1 MPVPAPPSS
10 RRRSDSQTEVTVEVR
25 SDFLIIGSGIAGLSF
40 ALKAAAIG
48 PVSLITKKQR
58 TDSNT
63 NYAQGGIAAVVSPE
77 DTFELHIRDTLEAG
91 VGLCHRDA
99 VELVVRE
106 GPERLQDLIRF
117 GVEFTRRGG
126 TLDLAREGG
135 HSRNR
140 IAHAHDR
147 SGWEIER
154 ALLAQVAAHPNISV
168 FENHLAIDLITEHH
182 LGVPTPP
189 PGPIHCWG
197 AYALDVENNA
207 VKSFLAPVTVLC
219 TGGAGQVYLHTTNP
233 PIATG
238 DGVAMAYR
246 AGAVIAN
253 MEFIQFH
260 PTSLYNSGSPAFLIS
275 EAVRGFGAVLRTI
288 DGEEFMQRYDP
299 RGSLAPR
306 DIVAR
311 AIDTELKKRGD
322 EHVFLDLRHLA
333 ADQIRE
339 RFPHIYDMCLTK
351 YKLDVTREMIPVVPA
366 AHYSCGGVLT
376 DLRGRTT
383 IERLYAC
390 GEVAM
395 TGVHGANRLASNS
408 LLEAIVFSHHAFRDA
423 AEHSGRIRSDLPSI
437 PPWDESGTFDAE
449 EWVLIGHDKKEIQQM
464 MWDYVGIVRSDRK
477 LERARLRLELISGEI
492 EDFYKRTK
500 VVEGLIELRN
510 LATVARL
517 IVHCAIARKES
528 RGLHYTTDYP
538 NRDDEHWLRDTIIS
552 SLNA

>member
-1 MPVPAPPSS
+1 
-10 RRRSDSQTEVTVEVR
+10 
-25 SDFLIIGSGIAGLSF
+25 
-40 ALKAAAIG
+40 
-48 PVSLITKKQR
+48 
-58 TDSNT
+58 
-63 NYAQGGIAAVVSPE
+63 
-77 DTFELHIRDTLEAG
+77 
-91 VGLCHRDA
+91 
-99 VELVVRE
+99 
-106 GPERLQDLIRF
+106 
-117 GVEFTRRGG
+117 
-126 TLDLAREGG
+126 
-135 HSRNR
+135 
-140 IAHAHDR
+140 
-147 SGWEIER
+147 
-154 ALLAQVAAHPNISV
+154 
-168 FENHLAIDLITEHH
+168 
-182 LGVPTPP
+182 
-189 PGPIHCWG
+189 
-197 AYALDVENNA
+197 
-207 VKSFLAPVTVLC
+207 
-219 TGGAGQVYLHTTNP
+219 
-233 PIATG
+233 
-238 DGVAMAYR
+238 
-246 AGAVIAN
+246 
-253 MEFIQFH
+253 
-260 PTSLYNSGSPAFLIS
+260 
-275 EAVRGFGAVLRTI
+275 
-288 DGEEFMQRYDP
+288 
-299 RGSLAPR
+299 
-306 DIVAR
+306 
-311 AIDTELKKRGD
+311 
-322 EHVFLDLRHLA
+322 
-333 ADQIRE
+333 
-339 RFPHIYDMCLTK
+339 MCLTK